1 MDQIE
6 EAERREGVEK
16 REGSRAI
23 DLPAAEQI
31 EDTTEYPSGNR
42 RYAIGFILGFSV
54 VLPMLV

>member
-6 EAERREGVEK
+6 GAER

-23 DLPAAEQI
+23 DLPAAEQM
-31 EDTTEYPSGNR
+31 EDMAEYPSGSH